1 MGHSEKGKSKELG
14 SCNAMLV
21 QREETKQ
28 YWEFSEDQSTYYVE
42 KIEERSSRSDQM
54 CIQEDNEQNGYTP
67 LSCWYKLQ

>member
-1 MGHSEKGKSKELG
+1 MMGHSEKGKSKELG
-14 SCNAMLV
+14 SCNAMPV

-54 CIQEDNEQNGYTP
+54 CI
-67 LSCWYKLQ
+67 